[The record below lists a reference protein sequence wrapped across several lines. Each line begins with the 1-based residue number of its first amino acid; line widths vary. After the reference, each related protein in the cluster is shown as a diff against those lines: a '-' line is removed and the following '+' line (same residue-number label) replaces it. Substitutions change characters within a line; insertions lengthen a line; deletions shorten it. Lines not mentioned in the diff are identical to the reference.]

1 MLSVF
6 CFPSS
11 CGPAIIQSKGK
22 RKVRVLL
29 NCTTLVKGGA
39 LQAAV
44 SFIETAMK
52 KADDIQWHYMISAS
66 VCDELYE
73 AGRLPE
79 GRYVSVIEE
88 SPARSSRSR
97 QAIRALARELQPD
110 LVFTFF
116 GPAYVEFEVPH
127 LCGVADGWV
136 THGDRW
142 AWRTVHSP
150 IDAAKLCGGIFYK
163 TVMFRK
169 ANAWVTES
177 TTAKEGLVRRLRVS
191 ESRIAVVPNNCA
203 SHYLHGGTTV
213 EIPSPHDPLR
223 VLCLSAYYRHKNLEI
238 IPAVAKDL
246 RRILPNRHVEFVIT
260 LPADSLGL
268 KRILS
273 KAAAL
278 GVEDQIVNIGPV
290 PVSRGPEV
298 YRTSHILFLPS
309 VLETFSAN
317 YPEAMAMGVPIV
329 TTDLGFA
336 REVCR
341 EAASYFEPMNA
352 RDAACAIGDLCKD
365 EMLWKSLVSRGKG
378 ILQALPTQEKK
389 YELYTNCIRDLS
401 RRNFDRGE

>member
-1 MLSVF
+1 MH
-6 CFPSS
+6 
-11 CGPAIIQSKGK
+11 
-22 RKVRVLL
+22 VLL

-44 SFIETAMK
+44 SFIETAMR

-66 VCDELYE
+66 VCNELRE
-73 AGRLPE
+73 AGRLLE
-79 GRYVSVIEE
+79 RRHVSVIEE
-88 SPARSSRSR
+88 SPARSTRSR
-97 QAIRALARELQPD
+97 QAIRTLARELQPD

-116 GPAYVEFEVPH
+116 GPAYVEFKVPH

-150 IDAAKLCGGIFYK
+150 IDAARLCGAIFYK
-163 TVMFRK
+163 AIMFRK
-169 ANAWVTES
+169 ADAWVTES
-177 TTAKEGLVRRLRVS
+177 ATAKEGLVRRLRVS

-203 SHYLHGGTTV
+203 SHYLQV
-213 EIPSPHDPLR
+213 EATAKIPSPQDPLR

-238 IPAVAKDL
+238 IPAVAKEL
-246 RRILPNRHVEFVIT
+246 QGMLPNRYVEFVIT
-260 LPADSLGL
+260 LPEDSLGL

-278 GVEDQIVNIGPV
+278 GVEDQIVNMGPV

-298 YRTSHILFLPS
+298 YRTSHVLFLPS

-317 YPEAMAMGVPIV
+317 YPEAMAMRMPIV
-329 TTDLGFA
+329 TTDLAFA

-352 RDAACAIGDLCKD
+352 RDAARAIADVCKD
-365 EMLWKSLVSRGKG
+365 EVLWKSLVNHGKG
-378 ILQALPTQEKK
+378 ILQALPTQEEK
-389 YELYTNCIRDLS
+389 YELYTNCIHEL
-401 RRNFDRGE
+401 RRGNFGRRE